1 MRINEERTATKLRFV
16 PLPLSQSDV
25 LHFDE
30 KSFYVID
37 YVKVSGMIRLRDE
50 SDKSIQSYSV
60 QEVRRMFEDA
70 SEVFIDYAE

>member
-1 MRINEERTATKLRFV
+1 MEEHRTATKLRFV
-16 PLPLSQSDV
+16 PLPLNQSDV
-25 LHFDE
+25 IHFDE
-30 KSFYVID
+30 QSFYVID
-37 YVKVSGMIRLRDE
+37 YVRVSGMIRLRDE

>member
-1 MRINEERTATKLRFV
+1 MRMEENRTVTKLRFV

-60 QEVRRMFEDA
+60 KEVRRMFED
-70 SEVFIDYAE
+70 SSKVFIDYAE

>member
-1 MRINEERTATKLRFV
+1 MEENRTVTKLRFV

-60 QEVRRMFEDA
+60 KEVRRMFED
-70 SEVFIDYAE
+70 SSKVFIDYAE

>member
-16 PLPLSQSDV
+16 PLPLSQTDV

>member
-70 SEVFIDYAE
+70 SEVFIDYA

>member
-1 MRINEERTATKLRFV
+1 MRINEERTATKLRFI